1 MFHGY
6 GLPLKENLDIAVEI
20 LERCHKNELIFEVEA
35 GVVGGVDEGIKGG
48 GGEKPYSAP
57 AEEKRACR

>member
-6 GLPLKENLDIAVEI
+6 GLPLTENLDIAVEI
-20 LERCHKNELIFEVEA
+20 IERCHKNELIFEVEA

-48 GGEKPYSAP
+48 GGEKSYSAL